1 MNKVDILFLQETI
14 RQDFSLGELDSLEVG
29 DKFLWTWLPANGHSG
44 GLLAGFRD
52 SVFDVGSVS
61 KGEFLLTT
69 QVCLKGTRFL
79 FEFVGVYGPMD
90 HGRSPVFLL
99 ELKSSISRSPFLVF
113 MAGEFNLI
121 RGRADKN
128 NNNIDWQRV
137 HQFNDCIARL
147 QLSEVV
153 RSGARYTWSNKQ
165 RNPVRCVLDK
175 VLVSPTWETS
185 FPLMSLL
192 AKSSIGSDHS
202 PLVFSTGKE
211 APPRSNRFFFE
222 KSWLSIPSFSNLICS
237 KWGEFAR
244 DQRRCFDLLD
254 LWQVQS
260 GKLRSFLKGWGANL
274 KKEARA
280 EKDSLLSQI
289 KELDLIAD
297 GVGLLDEDW
306 GWRYHLEGTLVLLY
320 QREEE

>member
-1 MNKVDILFLQETI
+1 
-14 RQDFSLGELDSLEVG
+14 VG

-153 RSGARYTWSNKQ
+153 ISGARYTWSNKQ
-165 RNPVRCVLDK
+165 RNPVRCVLDR

-192 AKSSIGSDHS
+192 AESSIGSDHS
-202 PLVFSTGKE
+202 SLLFSTGEE
-211 APPRSNRFFFE
+211 APPRSNRFFFRRVV
-222 KSWLSIPSFSNLICS
+222 SRSQVLLILSTPNGESSLGTRDVALIC
-237 KWGEFAR
+237 
-244 DQRRCFDLLD
+244 
-254 LWQVQS
+254 
-260 GKLRSFLKGWGANL
+260 
-274 KKEARA
+274 
-280 EKDSLLSQI
+280 
-289 KELDLIAD
+289 
-297 GVGLLDEDW
+297 
-306 GWRYHLEGTLVLLY
+306 
-320 QREEE
+320 